1 MPIDLDAI
9 RDLKK
14 RANVR
19 GRFYAAYHEW
29 LEPHDPMPV
38 HPVHGPM
45 LCPPI
50 DIIQIVEEASGPTD
64 TPEQAQA
71 NAAVHVHEAQVPSN
85 AAWEPVDSPENRK
98 GMAFAEYLVA
108 CLNAFGD
115 VS

>member
-1 MPIDLDAI
+1 MTDLDAI
-9 RDLKK
+9 RDLKI

-29 LEPHDPMPV
+29 SEPYDPMPV
-38 HPVHGPM
+38 HPVHGPI

-50 DIIQIVEEASGPTD
+50 DIIQITD
-64 TPEQAQA
+64 EGRGGDG
-71 NAAVHVHEAQVPSN
+71 AVHVHEAQVNAN

-115 VS
+115 VR